1 MGFVVQDVLDVL
13 SGVMVVIFK
22 SDLKISHSLP

>member
-13 SGVMVVIFK
+13 GGMVVIFK